1 MNKEKLK
8 EYSKSLGLDTVGIT
22 GVNVNYELEK
32 KLKERIEKDHITGME
47 EPILE
52 NRINPKNIMRDAKSI
67 IVCAFP
73 YHIDNEKESNLSR
86 YCRGLDY
93 HIVAKELLQKVCDYL
108 DENIEGFEYKIF
120 VDNGPLVD
128 RELAYLSGIGYFGIN
143 NNIITDK
150 YGSYVFIGY
159 IINNYEFSLD
169 KPLDKECMKC
179 GKCVKYCPGNALL
192 GNYNMNPRK
201 CLSYITQKKEEL
213 SLEEV
218 KVIKNSG
225 KIFGCDICQEVCPHN
240 KNIKETHI
248 EEFMKDL
255 ILNLDYE
262 EIDEISNKEFKR
274 RYGNRAFSWRGK
286 KIIKRNIEII
296 LEKS

>member
-8 EYSKSLGLDTVGIT
+8 EYFKSLGLDTVGIT

-32 KLKERIEKDHITGME
+32 KLKERIEKEHITGME

-52 NRINPKNIMRDAKSI
+52 NRINPRNIMKDAKSI

-218 KVIKNSG
+218 KAIKSSG

>member
-8 EYSKSLGLDTVGIT
+8 EYFKSLGLDTVGIT

-32 KLKERIEKDHITGME
+32 KLKERIEKEHITGME

-52 NRINPKNIMRDAKSI
+52 NRINPKNIMKDAKSI

-179 GKCVKYCPGNALL
+179 GKCAKYCPGNALL
-192 GNYNMNPRK
+192 GNYDMNPRK

-218 KVIKNSG
+218 KAIKNSG

-255 ILNLDYE
+255 ILNLDFE

>member
-8 EYSKSLGLDTVGIT
+8 EYFKSLGLDTVGIT
-22 GVNVNYELEK
+22 GVNVNYELERR
-32 KLKERIEKDHITGME
+32 LKERIEKEHITGME

-52 NRINPKNIMRDAKSI
+52 NRINPKNIMKDAKSI

-73 YHIDNEKESNLSR
+73 YHIDDEKESNLSR

-192 GNYNMNPRK
+192 GNYDMNPRK

-218 KVIKNSG
+218 RAIKSSG

-286 KIIKRNIEII
+286 KIIKRNIEIV

>member
-8 EYSKSLGLDTVGIT
+8 EYFKSLGLDTVGIT

-52 NRINPKNIMRDAKSI
+52 NRINPKNIMKDAKSI

-73 YHIDNEKESNLSR
+73 YHIDDEKESNLSR

-93 HIVAKELLQKVCDYL
+93 HIVAKELLQKVCNFL

-169 KPLDKECMKC
+169 KPLGKECMKC

-192 GNYNMNPRK
+192 GNYDMNPRK

-218 KVIKNSG
+218 KAIKSSG

-240 KNIKETHI
+240 KNITETNI

-286 KIIKRNIEII
+286 KIIKRNIEIV

>member
-8 EYSKSLGLDTVGIT
+8 EYFKSLGLDTVGIT
-22 GVNVNYELEK
+22 GVNVNYELERR
-32 KLKERIEKDHITGME
+32 LKERIEKDHITGME

-52 NRINPKNIMRDAKSI
+52 NRINPKNIMKDAKSI

-73 YHIDNEKESNLSR
+73 YHIDDEKESNLSR

-192 GNYNMNPRK
+192 GNYDMNPRK

-218 KVIKNSG
+218 RAIKSSG

-286 KIIKRNIEII
+286 KIIKRNIEIV

>member
-1 MNKEKLK
+1 
-8 EYSKSLGLDTVGIT
+8 
-22 GVNVNYELEK
+22 
-32 KLKERIEKDHITGME
+32 ME

-52 NRINPKNIMRDAKSI
+52 NRINPKNIMKDAKSI

-218 KVIKNSG
+218 KAIKSSG

>member
-8 EYSKSLGLDTVGIT
+8 EYFKSLGLDTVGIT

-52 NRINPKNIMRDAKSI
+52 NRINPKNIMKDAKSI

-73 YHIDNEKESNLSR
+73 YHIDDEKESNLSR

-93 HIVAKELLQKVCDYL
+93 HIVAKELLQKVCNYL

-192 GNYNMNPRK
+192 GNYDMNPRK

-218 KVIKNSG
+218 KAIKSSG

-240 KNIKETHI
+240 KNITETNI

-286 KIIKRNIEII
+286 KIIKRNIEIV

>member
-8 EYSKSLGLDTVGIT
+8 EYFKSLGLDTVGIT

-52 NRINPKNIMRDAKSI
+52 NRINPKNIMKDAKSI

-93 HIVAKELLQKVCDYL
+93 HIVAKELLQKICDYL

-192 GNYNMNPRK
+192 GNYDMNPRK

-218 KVIKNSG
+218 KAIKNSG

>member
-8 EYSKSLGLDTVGIT
+8 EYFKSLGLDTVGIT

-32 KLKERIEKDHITGME
+32 KLKKRIEKDHITGME

-52 NRINPKNIMRDAKSI
+52 NRINPKNIMKDAKSI

-73 YHIDNEKESNLSR
+73 YHIDDEKESNLSR

-93 HIVAKELLQKVCDYL
+93 HIVAKELLQKVCNYL

-192 GNYNMNPRK
+192 GNYDMNPRK

-218 KVIKNSG
+218 KAIKSSG

-240 KNIKETHI
+240 KNITETNI

-286 KIIKRNIEII
+286 KIIKRNIEIV

>member
-8 EYSKSLGLDTVGIT
+8 EYFKSLGLDTVGIT

-32 KLKERIEKDHITGME
+32 KLKERIEKEHITGME

-52 NRINPKNIMRDAKSI
+52 NRINPKNIMKDAKSI

-218 KVIKNSG
+218 KAIKSSG

-255 ILNLDYE
+255 ILNLDYK

-274 RYGNRAFSWRGK
+274 RYENRAFSWRGK